1 MEHLW
6 APWRM
11 AYVGA
16 ERSEG
21 CIFCE
26 KPKAD
31 DEASQILWR
40 GGLTYIML
48 NAFPYNTGH
57 LLVAPYRHLGDPL
70 ELEAAETTDLMTGVG
85 VALNC
90 LKQAFHPQ
98 GFNIGANIGQS
109 AGAGFAD
116 HMHIHVVPRWSGD
129 TNFMAVTAS
138 CRIVPEA
145 LQETWRKLKEALG

>member
-1 MEHLW
+1 
-6 APWRM
+6 M

-16 ERSEG
+16 EHSSEG

-31 DEASQILWR
+31 DDASQILWR
-40 GGLTYIML
+40 GELAFIML

-57 LLVAPYRHLGDPL
+57 LLVAPYRHTGDPL
-70 ELEAAETTDLMTGVG
+70 DLGAEETADLMTGVG
-85 VALNC
+85 VALEC
-90 LKQAFHPQ
+90 LKSAFRPE

-116 HMHIHVVPRWSGD
+116 HLHVHVVPRWPGD
-129 TNFMAVTAS
+129 TNFMAVTAC

-145 LQETWRKLKEALG
+145 LQETYRKLRGALET